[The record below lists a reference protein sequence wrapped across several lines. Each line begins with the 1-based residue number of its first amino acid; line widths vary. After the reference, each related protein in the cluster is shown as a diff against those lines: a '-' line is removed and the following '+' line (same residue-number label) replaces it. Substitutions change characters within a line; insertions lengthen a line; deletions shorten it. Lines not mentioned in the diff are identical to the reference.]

1 MSNSEPVV
9 RAIPV
14 ILVVETNDGA
24 RARWEERFEHAGYQV
39 VLCSSPAQALA
50 TFSSAVDLVLAPAA
64 VTGVAEDGVWLT
76 RQLKDSVGEFE
87 FLPVILLGDGESTT
101 RAFEA
106 GCDELLPTTV
116 SFFELDARVRSLLSH
131 RWHYAALAE
140 ANRRLREVQDKKKAL
155 AALVVHD
162 LRNPLSALQGN
173 LDLLYDD
180 LAADTAV
187 AGTLADS
194 QELCRK
200 ALSMV
205 AGILDVEELEA
216 GLLAPEPTPVV
227 VPEFLRRV
235 SRHHRVPIEVRR
247 LELVFDVEDQLEVE
261 VDTELMARVV
271 ENLLDN
277 AVRYAPVG
285 GRVVVQASR
294 EGGMATLR
302 VGNNGPPVPSADR
315 QKIFERFF
323 RIEARR
329 AGARANRGLGLYFC
343 RLVAQSH
350 GGTIEVESLPEL
362 PACFTVRIPQPVP
375 VAGE

>member
-1 MSNSEPVV
+1 MNSDPVV
-9 RAIPV
+9 RAMPV
-14 ILVVETNDGA
+14 VLVVATDDDA
-24 RARWEERFEHAGYQV
+24 SARWKERFEHAGYQV

-50 TFSSAVDLVLAPAA
+50 TFSSAVDLVLAPVLVA
-64 VTGVAEDGVWLT
+64 GVDEDGAWLT
-76 RQLKDSVGEFE
+76 RQLKDRVGEYE
-87 FLPVILLGDGESTT
+87 FLPVILLGDGDAAT
-101 RAFEA
+101 RAYEA
-106 GCDELLPTTV
+106 GCDELLPQTV
-116 SFFELDARVRSLLSH
+116 SFFELDARVRSLLTH

-140 ANRRLREVQDKKKAL
+140 ANRRLREAQDKKKAL

-180 LAADTAV
+180 LAANTSV
-187 AGTLADS
+187 VGILADS

-216 GLLAPEPTPVV
+216 GLLTPAPSPVA

-247 LELVFDVEDQLEVE
+247 LELVFDVDDELEV
-261 VDTELMARVV
+261 DIDSELMARVV

-294 EGGMATLR
+294 EDGMATLR
-302 VGNNGPPVPSADR
+302 VGNNGPPVPSDDR
-315 QKIFERFF
+315 EKIFERFY

-362 PACFTVRIPQPVP
+362 PACFTVRIPQPIP
-375 VAGE
+375 FAAE